1 MCWDDSSHP
10 YPVAAIP
17 CVRPAATSSH
27 SLDPLA
33 ARVTCRDEAA
43 PIPGPHDALRLVER
57 GAEAVNALLDAV
69 PRVTALLDEAESL
82 VTRAGAVL
90 DRLEGTRTAA
100 DQVVRRADA
109 VVTEVEGVVERVDR
123 VVTEAVQ
130 TLTRTD
136 GAVADAAR
144 TLERTDSVVNDAVRT
159 LTRTDDVVNDAV
171 RTLTRADGAVAD
183 AGETLGRTGGVVE
196 QAEQAVTTTEGVLG
210 RVVRLVDL
218 TEPSLV
224 KLQPTLDR
232 LAETT
237 DPAEVDALVT
247 LVDHLPQLVERFEG
261 EMLPIV
267 RSLQTVAPDIHD
279 LLDLSRALNEML
291 GAVPGLGRVKK
302 RIDEDQEDE
311 EDD

>member
-1 MCWDDSSHP
+1 MRLP
-10 YPVAAIP
+10 
-17 CVRPAATSSH
+17 
-27 SLDPLA
+27 PL
-33 ARVTCRDEAA
+33 
-43 PIPGPHDALRLVER
+43 PGPHDALRLVER

-82 VTRAGAVL
+82 VARAGEVL

-100 DQVVRRADA
+100 DQVVHRADA
-109 VVTEVEGVVERVDR
+109 VVTEVEGVVDRVDR

-136 GAVADAAR
+136 
-144 TLERTDSVVNDAVRT
+144 EVVNE
-159 LTRTDDVVNDAV
+159 AV

-237 DPAEVDALVT
+237 DPAEVDALVS

-267 RSLQTVAPDIHD
+267 RSLETVAPDIHD

-302 RIDEDQEDE
+302 RIDEDQEE
-311 EDD
+311 EDERTTTDSRPATAGRHPASPADAVD